1 MKKKYTEQDANFF
14 EDDNLEVLYQIFK
27 LKNLYRQ
34 GWLKRDIPESKGE
47 SVADHTFG
55 TAMTAWI
62 IAKRLKLK
70 LDNEKLLKMALV
82 HEIGEIYAGDIT
94 PVDGISLEQKY
105 ELELKSVKKVFSSYP
120 EGEEFINLWIEFE
133 EAESAEAKFL
143 KQIDK
148 FEMGMQA
155 SIYKGHGYDKMDE
168 FLNSADKAVVDLEL
182 QKLFQKVIER
192 GEEK

>member
-1 MKKKYTEQDANFF
+1 MKKKYKLQESGFF
-14 EDDNLEVLYQIFK
+14 EDDNLEILYQMFK
-27 LKNLYRQ
+27 LKNLFRQ

-62 IAKRLKLK
+62 LTRRLNLE
-70 LDNEKLLKMALV
+70 LNEEKLIKMALV

-94 PVDGISLEQKY
+94 PVDGISLAQKY
-105 ELELKSVKKVFSSYP
+105 ELELQSIEKVFSSYP
-120 EGEEFINLWIEFE
+120 EGDEFINLWKEFE
-133 EAESAEAKFL
+133 KAESPEAKFL

-155 SIYKGHGYDKMDE
+155 EIYKGHGHNKMDE
-168 FLNSADKAVVDLEL
+168 FLDSAERVLEDAEL
-182 QKLFQKVIER
+182 QELFQKVINR
-192 GEEK
+192 GAKE